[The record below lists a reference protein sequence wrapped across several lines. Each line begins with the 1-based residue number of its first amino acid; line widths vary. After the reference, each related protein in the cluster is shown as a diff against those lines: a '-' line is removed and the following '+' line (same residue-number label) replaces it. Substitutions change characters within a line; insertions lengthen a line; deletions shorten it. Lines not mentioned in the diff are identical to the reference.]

1 MGCLF
6 ELIFEVV
13 FEIIFEA
20 VLTIYTKLMTLLV
33 PDHRFDEKLR
43 ERIKKGVIV
52 FAAVLFLCALIGFFL
67 FVQPPSVIK
76 TVGAFMLFVPLGM
89 MCVQILAGI
98 IYRIVK
104 AIKSRP

>member
-13 FEIIFEA
+13 FEIILEA
-20 VLTIYTKLMTLLV
+20 VLAIYTKLMTLLV
-33 PDHRFDEKLR
+33 PNHSFDKKLR
-43 ERIKKGVIV
+43 ERMKKGVTI
-52 FAAVLFLCALIGFFL
+52 FALLLLLCALIGFFL
-67 FVQPPSVIK
+67 FVQPPSVVK

-89 MCVQILAGI
+89 MCVQILAGM